1 MITRFKAKIDMPY
14 SLHDMVVSKITC
26 HDESVCLE
34 FKHGYMSTKE
44 PYPQVEGHIFIE
56 NVDMDC
62 ACVLLLS
69 KLGQYGDFTG
79 TKIPLEDF
87 VKKYD
92 AYSFE
97 IINEMYGFNQV
108 EYIGYLHSPKKDNP
122 TQMSLSMYFTGD
134 IVYETKE

>member
-69 KLGQYGDFTG
+69 KLGNME
-79 TKIPLEDF
+79 ILREP
-87 VKKYD
+87 KY
-92 AYSFE
+92 
-97 IINEMYGFNQV
+97 
-108 EYIGYLHSPKKDNP
+108 L
-122 TQMSLSMYFTGD
+122 
-134 IVYETKE
+134 